1 MHFERVS
8 EMELLKSY
16 VPVSL
21 PENMK
26 AEIVV
31 TNIISMH
38 ISVYTYM
45 HVVYVCALQY
55 NWTLEQDLFLQPPVV
70 GGPDVHAP
78 FGRTGIKTY
87 IGLPQ
92 LCSLGEK
99 PCCHLGHLKQSML
112 SSEAW

>member
-55 NWTLEQDLFLQPPVV
+55 N
-70 GGPDVHAP
+70 
-78 FGRTGIKTY
+78 
-87 IGLPQ
+87 
-92 LCSLGEK
+92 
-99 PCCHLGHLKQSML
+99 
-112 SSEAW
+112 